1 MRCAVYARVSVA
13 DPQGNGLTS
22 IDVQVEA
29 CRAYIKSQRGLGW
42 VVVEPTYKDEGVTG
56 ATLKRMPDASA
67 FETRDLQWTDALR
80 PDGPREVLA
89 RFYLPAV
96 IKGSEKAT
104 SSQPV
109 PLVVFS
115 HGIGGSR
122 DGYTYIGKHL
132 AAHGIATLHVQ
143 HEGSDRSLW
152 FGNPMQIVSR
162 LQVAANDREA
172 IARTQ
177 ENLGCTGPDADP

>member
-1 MRCAVYARVSVA
+1 M
-13 DPQGNGLTS
+13 
-22 IDVQVEA
+22 
-29 CRAYIKSQRGLGW
+29 
-42 VVVEPTYKDEGVTG
+42 TG

-67 FETRDLQWTDALR
+67 FETRNLQWTDALR

-109 PLVVFS
+109 PLAVFS
-115 HGIGGSR
+115 
-122 DGYTYIGKHL
+122 
-132 AAHGIATLHVQ
+132 HGIATLHVQ